1 MAESGSHIKGYADS
15 NYDYNSLK
23 IWKLSEISDVRRFRC
38 LQLCLQVGECLGLFL
53 QQESKMCHLSSFDYI
68 STATVMYSQPSIV
81 LSSTQ
86 WIYYHVVKDCTD
98 SKCPSEFGYILIP
111 EICFCIKWYD
121 NIVYHSQSKEFC
133 RNDGAQLV
141 RINSFIKQLYV
152 NDYLNQ
158 VEPYPVSAKFIQGE
172 LVNGKWLYDD
182 GTEMTYFNWLP
193 GKPESDDTYY
203 ILNIVSRSEYKWKN
217 IRDIFER
224 SFICEIDLQK

>member
-86 WIYYHVVKDCTD
+86 WIYYHVVKGMCMY
-98 SKCPSEFGYILIP
+98 CLF
-111 EICFCIKWYD
+111 
-121 NIVYHSQSKEFC
+121 
-133 RNDGAQLV
+133 A
-141 RINSFIKQLYV
+141 
-152 NDYLNQ
+152 
-158 VEPYPVSAKFIQGE
+158 
-172 LVNGKWLYDD
+172 
-182 GTEMTYFNWLP
+182 
-193 GKPESDDTYY
+193 
-203 ILNIVSRSEYKWKN
+203 
-217 IRDIFER
+217 
-224 SFICEIDLQK
+224 